1 MKNHITASLK
11 GFDEENQ
18 QFRQELLKYEIR
30 KFSKSFCKQISLE
43 SNKDRKALEKRLKDF
58 ERDIQK
64 LGDNQKYLT
73 CKN

>member
-18 QFRQELLKYEIR
+18 QFRWELLKYEIR

-43 SNKDRKALEKRLKDF
+43 SNKDRKALRKDLKILSVTF
-58 ERDIQK
+58 
-64 LGDNQKYLT
+64 
-73 CKN
+73 KNLVTTKNT